1 LKFKFKNFGPGA
13 LVTAAFIGPGTVTTC
28 INAGFNSGFS
38 LMWALIFAIIA
49 TITLQEMVL
58 RITLHSGNSVDQELA
73 NLFENKVWSIVL
85 KGFIFLAII
94 GGNSAYQ
101 AGNLTGAV
109 IGVEILDIVSADF
122 RNYIL
127 IIIFFIALFL
137 VLQKNQKS
145 IKNTLGALVIVMSL
159 AFIFALLSSQV
170 DVIALLKGLFI
181 PTIER
186 KEEWFTVMSLVGTT
200 VVPYNIFLY
209 SFMVRDHFAG
219 KQDLMKARKD
229 LYINVILGG
238 LISLCIVA
246 VAAGVEGQKLA
257 NITDLAAALEPT
269 YGVWSKW
276 MLGFGFFAAGLTS
289 AVTAPLAA
297 GLVAQS
303 VISDKFKYKF
313 EIIAIL
319 VLCIG
324 FYFAYMSTKP
334 VSLIISAQ
342 YFNGLLLPLCTLL
355 LVYMSFRKLFE
366 TYKIN
371 NFMGIMAIFVLLV
384 TLVLG
389 VKSLI

>member
-181 PTIER
+181 PTIEH